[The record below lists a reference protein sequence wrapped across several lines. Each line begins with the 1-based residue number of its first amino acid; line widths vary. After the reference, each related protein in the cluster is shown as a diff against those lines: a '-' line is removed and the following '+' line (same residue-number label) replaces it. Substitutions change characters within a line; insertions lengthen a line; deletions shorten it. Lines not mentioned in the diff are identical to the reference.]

1 MKKYHVVILGATG
14 AVGRVMIQVME
25 ERKIEVASLRLLASE
40 RSAGMKIPFGDQ
52 LLTVEKTEENS
63 FEGVDFVL
71 GAVSSSQIRQWL
83 PFIQKAKAVLV
94 DNSSAF
100 RLDENVPLVIPQI
113 NPEDLEGHQGI
124 IANPNCATII
134 ALMAVAAIHRLS
146 PIRSMVVSTYQ
157 AVSGAGAKGTA
168 ELEKQIH
175 QIAEGKEVT
184 VNAFSQQI
192 AGNLI
197 PQIGDFDEMGY
208 SGEEMK
214 LQNEGRKILHAED
227 LKVSCTCVRVPVMR
241 CHSESILVLTEKKL
255 DLEEV
260 RKAVSEAEG
269 VILNE
274 PYPTPLQCSDSD
286 QIQVGRIRQDLCF
299 DNGIDL
305 WCCGDQLRKGAAT
318 NAVEILQR
326 LLEK

>member
-1 MKKYHVVILGATG
+1 MKKCNIAILGATG

-25 ERKIEVASLRLLASE
+25 ERNIPVTSLKLLASE
-40 RSAGMKIPFGDQ
+40 RSEGMQIPFQGE
-52 LLTVEKTEENS
+52 LLTVHKTEKNS
-63 FEGVDFVL
+63 FEGVDYVL
-71 GAVSSSQIRQWL
+71 GAVSSSQIRYWL
-83 PFIQKAKAVLV
+83 PFIRKAGAVLV
-94 DNSSAF
+94 DNSSAY
-100 RLDENVPLVIPQI
+100 RLDDNVPLVVPQI
-113 NPEDLEGHQGI
+113 NPEDVMKHQGI

-134 ALMAVAAIHRLS
+134 ALMAVNAINKLS

-175 QIAEGKEVT
+175 QIAEGKEVS
-184 VNAFSQQI
+184 VEAFSEQI

-197 PQIGDFDEMGY
+197 PQIGDFDAMGF
-208 SGEEMK
+208 SSEEMK
-214 LQNEGRKILHAED
+214 LQNEGRKILHNPD

-241 CHSESILVLTEKKL
+241 CHSESIMVLTENRL
-255 DLEEV
+255 DLDEV
-260 RKAVSEAEG
+260 RKAICKEEG

-274 PYPTPLQCSDSD
+274 PYPTPLACSDKD

-318 NAVEILQR
+318 NAVEILQQ
-326 LLEK
+326 LLR